1 MKCFMLVDCNNFY
14 VSCERVF
21 EPALE
26 GKPVIVLSNNDG
38 CVVARSNEVK
48 KLGIKRGA
56 PFFQCE
62 GLVKKHQI
70 KVFSSNYTLYA
81 DMSQRVMS
89 VLEQFTPQLEIYSID
104 EAFLSITGLEGEA
117 LFRYGQK
124 IRETVKQWTGIPVTV
139 GIGTS
144 KTLAKVAAKIAKRT
158 SGVCSLVDNPM
169 LDQFLTDFDVA
180 DVWGIGSQYT
190 AFLRRHGIYN
200 AKQLQAAPEKW
211 IKKHLTIMGLRT
223 VRELRG
229 IPCFPLEEVPPA
241 KKGIISSRSFG
252 QPVTEL
258 EELREAIASYT
269 ARAGEKLRA
278 QGSIG
283 GYLTV
288 FITTNPYQEHHS
300 QYANAASLCLPMA
313 TANTAELICYALR
326 ALESIYK
333 PGYIYKKAG
342 IVISEIIPEKN
353 AQLSLF
359 TPAEPW
365 QQNKQ
370 VTKTMDRINARWGK
384 DTIRYG
390 AQGLEQTWKLR
401 RDHLSRR
408 YTTRWDELPEVRT

>member
-21 EPALE
+21 DPSLE

-56 PFFQCE
+56 PFFKCE

-81 DMSQRVMS
+81 DMSQRVME

-104 EAFLSITGLEGEA
+104 EAFLSITGLTGEE
-117 LFRYGQK
+117 LLGYGQEIK
-124 IRETVKQWTGIPVTV
+124 DTVKQWTGIPVTV

-144 KTLAKVAAKIAKRT
+144 KTLAKIAAKIAKGT
-158 SGVCSLVDNPM
+158 SGVCSLADNPK
-169 LDQFLTDFDVA
+169 LDKLLTAFDVA

-190 AFLRRHGIYN
+190 AFLRGHGISN
-200 AKQLQAAPEKW
+200 AKQLRDAPDKW
-211 IKKHLTIMGLRT
+211 IKKNLTIMGLRT

-229 IPCFPLEEVPPA
+229 IPCFPLEEVPPP

-258 EELREAIASYT
+258 RELREAVASYAT
-269 ARAGEKLRA
+269 RAGEKLRA
-278 QGSIG
+278 QGSVG

-288 FITTNPYQEHHS
+288 FITTNPYQERL
-300 QYANAASLCLPMA
+300 QYANAASLCLPIA
-313 TANTAELICYALR
+313 TANTAELIYYALKT
-326 ALESIYK
+326 LESIYR

-342 IVISEIIPEKN
+342 VIISEIRPEAN

-359 TPAEPW
+359 TPAAPW
-365 QQNKQ
+365 QRNKHI
-370 VTKTMDRINARWGK
+370 TKTMDRINSRWGK
-384 DTIRYG
+384 DAIHYG
-390 AQGLEQTWKLR
+390 AQGLNQTWKLR
-401 RDHLSRR
+401 REHLSRR
-408 YTTRWDELPEVRT
+408 YTTRWDELPEVRI